1 MNAPASAQAPVLAG
15 PRVPDRHIFVTQ
27 DYPPAPGGMAR
38 RHADLCRR
46 FAPRPVTVSTVA
58 APGAATFDAG
68 ERTAI
73 ERLPFGFDDAH
84 LLTNQWR
91 WYRRLVAHRRHYAGS
106 TTVLHCGNIRP
117 CGHAV
122 WWLHRHHRVPY
133 LLYVNGSDLVR
144 EEIKA
149 RGRLR
154 RAVTRRILGDAAG
167 IVAISAWTARLAAG
181 LLARLGI
188 ERPPEIATIDLGTD
202 PEVFRPERDTGQLRH
217 RLGLGDA
224 PLLLTAARLVP
235 HKGIDTAL
243 RVLAHLRR
251 NHPRLRYL
259 VAGSGRDAPRL
270 RSLALE
276 LGLDDAVIFAG
287 TLSEADLAEAH
298 ATATLYLGLSRV
310 HATVNV
316 EGFGLVFVEAA
327 ASGTPCVAG
336 DSGGIRSAVRD
347 GETGLIVAPEDI
359 GAATQACDR
368 LLSDTALRAGMAAAG
383 RRAVETHYNLDR
395 VADETLA
402 FVDRV
407 TSKVK
412 ASR

>member
-1 MNAPASAQAPVLAG
+1 M
-15 PRVPDRHIFVTQ
+15 PDRHLFVTQ

-46 FAPRPVTVSTVA
+46 FAPRAVTVSTVA
-58 APGAATFDAG
+58 APDAATFDAG
-68 ERTAI
+68 EQTPI

-91 WYRRLVAHRRHYAGS
+91 WYRHLASHRECEADGS
-106 TTVLHCGNIRP
+106 VVLHCGNIRP
-117 CGHAV
+117 CGYAV
-122 WWLHRHHRVPY
+122 WWLHRRHGVPY
-133 LLYVNGSDLVR
+133 ILYVNGSDLVR

-149 RGRLR
+149 HSRLR
-154 RAVTRRILGDAAG
+154 RAVTRRILADAAG
-167 IVAISAWTARLAAG
+167 IVAISTWTANFAAG
-181 LLARLGI
+181 LLAQLNI
-188 ERPPEIATIDLGTD
+188 ERPPEIAMVELGTD
-202 PEVFRPERDTGQLRH
+202 PEVFRPERDTGRLRQ

-224 PLLLTAARLVP
+224 PLLFTAARLVP

-243 RVLAHLRR
+243 GVVARLRR
-251 NHPRLRYL
+251 DYPQLRYL

-270 RSLALE
+270 RNLAVE
-276 LGLDDAVIFAG
+276 LGIDDAVLFAG
-287 TLSEADLAEAH
+287 SLSEADLVEAH

-316 EGFGLVFVEAA
+316 EGFGLSFVEAA

-347 GETGLIVAPEDI
+347 GETGLIVSPEDI
-359 GAATQACDR
+359 GAAAEACAR
-368 LLSDTALRAGMAAAG
+368 LLSDSALRAGMAAAG

-395 VADETLA
+395 VAQETLA

-407 TSKVK
+407 TSRVEVK
-412 ASR
+412 R